1 MKFNLSEL
9 VKIVNGYAFKSA
21 DIISDQ
27 SAYVIKIKNI
37 QSSKIL
43 LEKDS
48 MTAEMDGLNKYQIK
62 FNDILI
68 SLTGSGM
75 NQMSSA
81 VGKVGRFR
89 HTQKA
94 YLNQRVAKISSL
106 DETKLT
112 NDYLY
117 YFINRP
123 EIQKDLVSV
132 ATGSANQVNI
142 SPKIIGELSID
153 LPDLAEQERITNILT
168 AFDSK
173 IEILESINDNLLDL
187 SMTHFERWL
196 ETTSSTNNVSLDEIA
211 TYKNGL
217 AMQKFEPENDADSLP
232 VLKIRELNQG
242 FTDSSSNRA
251 RTDIDESVKV
261 HDGDV
266 IFSWSGTLLVDIWTG
281 GPAGLNQHLFKVTSD
296 AYPKWFYYMWTR
308 YHLRQFQQ
316 IAAGKATTMGH
327 IKRGD
332 LKAAN
337 VIIPTDSEFVQ
348 LETLLKPVVDAYIEN
363 GVEIKSLQTIRDQL
377 LQKLL
382 G

>member
-21 DIISDQ
+21 DIVSDQ
-27 SAYVIKIKNI
+27 SVYVIKIKNI

-48 MTAEMDGLNKYQIK
+48 MTAEVDGLNKYQIK

-153 LPDLAEQERITNILT
+153 LPDLAEQERITNMLT
-168 AFDSK
+168 ALDSK
-173 IEILESINDNLLDL
+173 IEILESINDNLLELAETMFSETFPQFRSDGNTIGDYIKPKRGKNLL
-187 SMTHFERWL
+187 S
-196 ETTSSTNNVSLDEIA
+196 
-211 TYKNGL
+211 KNIIEGEVPVVAGGL
-217 AMQKFEPENDADSLP
+217 KPAGFHNEANTVAP
-232 VLKIRELNQG
+232 VITISASGANAG
-242 FTDSSSNRA
+242 FTNIWEENVWSSDSSYI
-251 RTDIDESVKV
+251 DITVTQNVYFWFLMLKKRQQE
-261 HDGDV
+261 
-266 IFSWSGTLLVDIWTG
+266 IFGAQTG
-281 GPAGLNQHLFKVTSD
+281 SAQPHI
-296 AYPKWFYYMWTR
+296 YPK
-308 YHLRQFQQ
+308 
-316 IAAGKATTMGH
+316 H
-327 IKRGD
+327 IEEM
-332 LKAAN
+332 
-337 VIIPTDSEFVQ
+337 PTGNIRDNEISEFNKRIGPMFEVMG
-348 LETLLKPVVDAYIEN
+348 ASSA
-363 GVEIKSLQTIRDQL
+363 EIKTLVNIQDTLIRKML
-377 LQKLL
+377 Y
-382 G
+382 

>member
-21 DIISDQ
+21 DIVSDQ
-27 SAYVIKIKNI
+27 SVYVIKIKNI

-48 MTAEMDGLNKYQIK
+48 MTAEVDGLNKYQIK

-153 LPDLAEQERITNILT
+153 LLDLAEQERITNMLT
-168 AFDSK
+168 ALDSK
-173 IEILESINDNLLDL
+173 IEILESINDNLLELAETMFSETFPQFRSDGNTIGDYIKPKRGKNLL
-187 SMTHFERWL
+187 S
-196 ETTSSTNNVSLDEIA
+196 
-211 TYKNGL
+211 KNIIEGEVPVVAGGL
-217 AMQKFEPENDADSLP
+217 KPAGFHNEANTVAP
-232 VLKIRELNQG
+232 VITISASGANAG
-242 FTDSSSNRA
+242 FTNIWEENVWSSDSSYI
-251 RTDIDESVKV
+251 DITVTQNVYFWFLMLKKRQQE
-261 HDGDV
+261 
-266 IFSWSGTLLVDIWTG
+266 IFGAQTG
-281 GPAGLNQHLFKVTSD
+281 SAQPHI
-296 AYPKWFYYMWTR
+296 YPK
-308 YHLRQFQQ
+308 
-316 IAAGKATTMGH
+316 H
-327 IKRGD
+327 IEEM
-332 LKAAN
+332 
-337 VIIPTDSEFVQ
+337 PTGNIRDNEISEFNKRIGPMFEVMG
-348 LETLLKPVVDAYIEN
+348 ASSA
-363 GVEIKSLQTIRDQL
+363 EIKTLVNIRDTL
-377 LQKLL
+377 IRKMLY
-382 G
+382 

>member
-1 MKFNLSEL
+1 MNFNLSEL

-21 DIISDQ
+21 DIVSDQ
-27 SAYVIKIKNI
+27 SVYVIKIKNI

-48 MTAEMDGLNKYQIK
+48 MTAEVDGLNKYQIK

-68 SLTGSGM
+68 SLTSSGM

-153 LPDLAEQERITNILT
+153 LPDLAEQERITNMLT
-168 AFDSK
+168 ALDSK
-173 IEILESINDNLLDL
+173 IEILESINDNLLELAETMFSETFPQFRSDGNTIGDYIKPKRGKNLL
-187 SMTHFERWL
+187 S
-196 ETTSSTNNVSLDEIA
+196 
-211 TYKNGL
+211 KNIIEGEVPVVAGGL
-217 AMQKFEPENDADSLP
+217 KPAGFHNEANTVAP
-232 VLKIRELNQG
+232 VITISASGANAG
-242 FTDSSSNRA
+242 FTNIWEENVWSSDSSYI
-251 RTDIDESVKV
+251 DITVTQNVYFWFLMLKKRQQE
-261 HDGDV
+261 
-266 IFSWSGTLLVDIWTG
+266 IFGAQTG
-281 GPAGLNQHLFKVTSD
+281 SAQPHI
-296 AYPKWFYYMWTR
+296 YPK
-308 YHLRQFQQ
+308 
-316 IAAGKATTMGH
+316 H
-327 IKRGD
+327 IEEM
-332 LKAAN
+332 
-337 VIIPTDSEFVQ
+337 PTGNIRDNEISEFNKRIGPMFEVMG
-348 LETLLKPVVDAYIEN
+348 ASSA
-363 GVEIKSLQTIRDQL
+363 EIKTLVNIRDTL
-377 LQKLL
+377 IIKMLY
-382 G
+382 

>member
-106 DETKLT
+106 DEAKLT

-173 IEILESINDNLLDL
+173 IEILESINDNLLELASALFEGSFPNVRGGETAIGTLMSNFDKQRKPL
-187 SMTHFERWL
+187 SKNQRAQRQGEYRYIGATSVVDHVDDFTFDGIYLLLGEDGTVQTDDGKPVLQYVWGPFWPNNHTHVLQGKGVSTEWL
-196 ETTSSTNNVSLDEIA
+196 YLFWKNQNITSIITGAVQPKISQGNMNSIKVTKPSDVELATFQQKIDPIFNMIRLNADEI
-211 TYKNGL
+211 
-217 AMQKFEPENDADSLP
+217 EN
-232 VLKIRELNQG
+232 LK
-242 FTDSSSNRA
+242 
-251 RTDIDESVKV
+251 V
-261 HDGDV
+261 
-266 IFSWSGTLLVDIWTG
+266 
-281 GPAGLNQHLFKVTSD
+281 
-296 AYPKWFYYMWTR
+296 
-308 YHLRQFQQ
+308 
-316 IAAGKATTMGH
+316 
-327 IKRGD
+327 
-332 LKAAN
+332 
-337 VIIPTDSEFVQ
+337 
-348 LETLLKPVVDAYIEN
+348 
-363 GVEIKSLQTIRDQL
+363 IRDQL
-377 LQKLL
+377 LKELL

>member
-21 DIISDQ
+21 DIVSDQ
-27 SAYVIKIKNI
+27 SVYVIKIKNI

-48 MTAEMDGLNKYQIK
+48 MTAEVDGLNKYQIK

-81 VGKVGRFR
+81 VGKVGRVR

-153 LPDLAEQERITNILT
+153 LPDLAEQERITNMLT
-168 AFDSK
+168 ALDSK
-173 IEILESINDNLLDL
+173 IEILESINDNL
-187 SMTHFERWL
+187 
-196 ETTSSTNNVSLDEIA
+196 
-211 TYKNGL
+211 
-217 AMQKFEPENDADSLP
+217 
-232 VLKIRELNQG
+232 
-242 FTDSSSNRA
+242 
-251 RTDIDESVKV
+251 
-261 HDGDV
+261 
-266 IFSWSGTLLVDIWTG
+266 
-281 GPAGLNQHLFKVTSD
+281 
-296 AYPKWFYYMWTR
+296 
-308 YHLRQFQQ
+308 
-316 IAAGKATTMGH
+316 AA
-327 IKRGD
+327 
-332 LKAAN
+332 
-337 VIIPTDSEFVQ
+337 
-348 LETLLKPVVDAYIEN
+348 
-363 GVEIKSLQTIRDQL
+363 
-377 LQKLL
+377 
-382 G
+382 

>member
-21 DIISDQ
+21 DIVSDQ
-27 SAYVIKIKNI
+27 SVYVIKIKNI

-48 MTAEMDGLNKYQIK
+48 MTAEVDGLNKYQIK

-153 LPDLAEQERITNILT
+153 LPDLAEQERITNMLT
-168 AFDSK
+168 ALDSK
-173 IEILESINDNLLDL
+173 IEILESINDNLLELAETMFSETFPQFRSDGNTIGDYIKPKRGKNLL
-187 SMTHFERWL
+187 S
-196 ETTSSTNNVSLDEIA
+196 
-211 TYKNGL
+211 KNIIEGEVPVVAGGL
-217 AMQKFEPENDADSLP
+217 KPAGFHNEVNTVAP
-232 VLKIRELNQG
+232 VITISASGANAG
-242 FTDSSSNRA
+242 FTNIWEENVWSSDSSYI
-251 RTDIDESVKV
+251 DITVTQNVYFWFLMLKKRQQE
-261 HDGDV
+261 
-266 IFSWSGTLLVDIWTG
+266 IFGAQTG
-281 GPAGLNQHLFKVTSD
+281 SAQPHI
-296 AYPKWFYYMWTR
+296 YPK
-308 YHLRQFQQ
+308 
-316 IAAGKATTMGH
+316 H
-327 IKRGD
+327 IEEM
-332 LKAAN
+332 
-337 VIIPTDSEFVQ
+337 PTGNIRDNEISEFNKRIGPMFEVMG
-348 LETLLKPVVDAYIEN
+348 ASSA
-363 GVEIKSLQTIRDQL
+363 EIKTLVNIRDTIIRKML
-377 LQKLL
+377 Y
-382 G
+382 